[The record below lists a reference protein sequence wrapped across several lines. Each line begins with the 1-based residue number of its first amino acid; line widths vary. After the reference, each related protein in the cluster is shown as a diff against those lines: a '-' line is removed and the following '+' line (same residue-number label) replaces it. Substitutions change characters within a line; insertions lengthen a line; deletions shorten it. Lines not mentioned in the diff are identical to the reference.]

1 MKFAVLVFPG
11 SNCDIDMYHAIKDE
25 LGEEV
30 EYVWHTATDL
40 SGFDGVLVP
49 GGFSYGDYLRCGA
62 MANQSNIM
70 AEVKKAAD
78 AGKPVLGVCN
88 GFQILTEAGLLPGAL
103 LRNKNLKFMCRTV
116 QLKVEN
122 NNTLFTNQYEQGQII
137 NIPIAH
143 GEGNYY
149 CDEETLQSLKDN
161 NQIVFTYS
169 GDNPNGS
176 LEDIAGIINERGN
189 VLGMMPH
196 PERAVDA
203 LVGGAD
209 GLAVFKSI
217 VKQWRKIMS
226 TTKFEP
232 TAQQI
237 KDEKLYAGMGMSDEE
252 FAMVEGI
259 LGRLPNWTETGL
271 FSVMW
276 SEHCSY
282 KNSKPVLRKF
292 PTKGHKYYKVQV
304 KVRVLSILVM
314 NRQ

>member
-1 MKFAVLVFPG
+1 
-11 SNCDIDMYHAIKDE
+11 MYHAIKDE

-70 AEVKKAAD
+70 AEVKKVAD

-103 LRNKNLKFMCRTV
+103 LRNTNLKFMCRTV

-137 NIPIAH
+137 HIPIAH

-203 LVGGAD
+203 LMGGAD

-217 VKQWRKIMS
+217 VKQWR
-226 TTKFEP
+226 ENH
-232 TAQQI
+232 
-237 KDEKLYAGMGMSDEE
+237 
-252 FAMVEGI
+252 V
-259 LGRLPNWTETGL
+259 N
-271 FSVMW
+271 
-276 SEHCSY
+276 
-282 KNSKPVLRKF
+282 N
-292 PTKGHKYYKVQV
+292 
-304 KVRVLSILVM
+304 
-314 NRQ
+314 

>member
-11 SNCDIDMYHAIKDE
+11 SNCDIDMYHAIKDA

-30 EYVWHTATDL
+30 EYVWHTETDL
-40 SGFDGVLVP
+40 SSFDGILVP

-70 AEVKKAAD
+70 VEVKKAAE

-103 LRNKNLKFMCRTV
+103 LRNKNLKFMCRTIT
-116 QLKVEN
+116 LKVEN
-122 NNTLFTNQYEQGQII
+122 NNTLFTNQYEAGEEIQV
-137 NIPIAH
+137 PIAH

-149 CDEETLQSLKDN
+149 CDEETLAKLKAN
-161 NQIVFTYS
+161 NQIVFTYA

-176 LEDIAGIINERGN
+176 LEDIAGITNERGN

-209 GLAVFKSI
+209 GLKVFKSI
-217 VKQWRKIMS
+217 VKQWR
-226 TTKFEP
+226 E
-232 TAQQI
+232 QH
-237 KDEKLYAGMGMSDEE
+237 
-252 FAMVEGI
+252 V
-259 LGRLPNWTETGL
+259 N
-271 FSVMW
+271 
-276 SEHCSY
+276 
-282 KNSKPVLRKF
+282 N
-292 PTKGHKYYKVQV
+292 
-304 KVRVLSILVM
+304 
-314 NRQ
+314 